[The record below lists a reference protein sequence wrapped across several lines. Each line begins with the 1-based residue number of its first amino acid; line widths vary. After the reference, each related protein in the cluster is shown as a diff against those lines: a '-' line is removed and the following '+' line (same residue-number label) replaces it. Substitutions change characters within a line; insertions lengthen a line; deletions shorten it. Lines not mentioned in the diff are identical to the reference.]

1 MVLKLENTSSIIQ
14 MLTHFHKIKH
24 NIPIKLQM

>member
-1 MVLKLENTSSIIQ
+1 MVFKLENTSSIIQ
-14 MLTHFHKIKH
+14 MLTHINKTKH